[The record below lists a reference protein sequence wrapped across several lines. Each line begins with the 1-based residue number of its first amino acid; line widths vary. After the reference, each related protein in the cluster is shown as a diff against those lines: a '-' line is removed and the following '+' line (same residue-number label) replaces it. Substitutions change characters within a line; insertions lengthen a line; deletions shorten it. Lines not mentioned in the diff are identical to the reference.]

1 LSKSV
6 AKSPDL
12 ATSSAPIIARGLVP
26 ARAALEQGLTSCI
39 EATRLFIEEI
49 RRRERLN
56 AYVRVTADLAHRQAA
71 ESDQRIAAGKPRPLE
86 GLGIAIKDN
95 FCVKDVETTACS
107 RILEGFCPTYDAGVV
122 ARLRSAGAVIL
133 GMTNMDEFGM
143 GSSTENS
150 RIGPA
155 LNPRGEAL
163 GLENISPGGS
173 SGGAAAAVAA
183 NLCFGAIGTDTGG
196 SIRQPA
202 SFCGIVGF
210 KPTYGLCSRWGII
223 AYASSMDQAGV
234 LTRTVEDAACML
246 DAIVGEDP
254 RDSTSYPWTGGSFE
268 QGLAGVPKKMKVGFP
283 AQFRTLSGSD
293 DLERTWSEAQRRFAG
308 LGCEIKEVSLP
319 TISYALP
326 TYYILVTCEASSNLA
341 RYDGVRYGLR
351 GQTAKDID
359 ELYETTRAQ
368 GFGWE
373 AKRRILLGTFA
384 LSAGYYDQYYNRAR
398 KVRHKIAD
406 EFAHAFADVD
416 VLFWPTTPTPAFPLG
431 SHAAD
436 PVSMYLE
443 DVFTVP
449 VNLAGL
455 PAVSIPVTTAANGLP
470 MGLTIAGPQNGDL
483 AVLRAARAIEQ
494 AG

>member
-1 LSKSV
+1 LSQSV
-6 AKSPDL
+6 AGSTER
-12 ATSSAPIIARGLVP
+12 ATSSEPIINRDLVF
-26 ARAALEQGLTSCI
+26 ARAVLADRQTSSV
-39 EATRLFIEEI
+39 EVTRQFLDEI
-49 RRRERLN
+49 KKRGSLN
-56 AYVRVTADLAHRQAA
+56 AYVQVTSDLAMLQAA
-71 ESDQRIAAGKPRPLE
+71 EADRRLKAGTPRPLE

-95 FCVKDVETTACS
+95 LCVKDVETTAGS
-107 RILEGFCPTYDAGVV
+107 RILEGFRPTYDAGVV
-122 ARLRSAGAVIL
+122 ARLRSSGAVIL

-143 GSSTENS
+143 GSSTETS
-150 RIGPA
+150 RIGPT

-163 GLENISPGGS
+163 GLENIAPGGS

-202 SFCGIVGF
+202 SFCGVVGY

-234 LTRTVEDAACML
+234 LARTVEDAACLL
-246 DAIVGEDP
+246 DAMVGEDP
-254 RDSTSYPWTGGSFE
+254 RDSTSYAWQGGSFE
-268 QGLAGVPKKMKVGFP
+268 RGLAGSPQRMKVGFP
-283 AQFRTLSGSD
+283 VEFRKLRGSE
-293 DLERTWSEAQRRFAG
+293 DLERTWSEALRRFTA
-308 LGCEIKEVSLP
+308 LGYGIKEVSLP
-319 TISYALP
+319 AIAYALP

-351 GQTAKDID
+351 SQPAKDID
-359 ELYETTRAQ
+359 ALYEATRAE

-373 AKRRILLGTFA
+373 VKRRILLGTFA
-384 LSAGYYDQYYNRAR
+384 LSAGYYDQYYNRAL
-398 KVRHKIAD
+398 KVRRKIAD
-406 EFAHAFADVD
+406 EFAQAFADVD

-436 PVSMYLE
+436 PLSMYLE

-470 MGLTIAGPQNGDL
+470 MGLTIAGPRNGDI

-494 AG
+494 VG

>member
-1 LSKSV
+1 MISRS
-6 AKSPDL
+6 
-12 ATSSAPIIARGLVP
+12 LVL
-26 ARAALEQGLTSCI
+26 ARAALAQGQTSCA
-39 EATRLFIEEI
+39 ETTAQFIDEI
-49 RRRERLN
+49 RKRERLN
-56 AYVRVTADLAHRQAA
+56 AYVRVTPDLARGQAA
-71 ESDQRIAAGKPRPLE
+71 ESDERIRARKPRALE
-86 GLGIAIKDN
+86 GLGISIKDN
-95 FCVKDVETTACS
+95 LCVKDVETTACS
-107 RILEGFCPTYDAGVV
+107 HILEGFRPTYDAGVV
-122 ARLRSAGAVIL
+122 ARLKSSGAVIL

-143 GSSTENS
+143 GSSTETS
-150 RIGPA
+150 RIGPT
-155 LNPRGEAL
+155 LNPRGEVL
-163 GLENISPGGS
+163 GLENIAPGGS

-202 SFCGIVGF
+202 SFCGVVGY

-234 LTRTVEDAACML
+234 LTRTVEDAACLL

-254 RDSTSYPWTGGSFE
+254 RDSTSYAWQGGSFE
-268 QGLAGVPKKMKVGFP
+268 RGLADTKQKMSVGFP
-283 AQFRTLSGSD
+283 AEFRKLRGTA
-293 DLERTWSEAQRRFAG
+293 DLEHTWTEALRKFIA
-308 LGCEIKEVSLP
+308 LGYEIKEVSLP

-351 GQTAKDID
+351 SEPAKDIA
-359 ELYETTRAQ
+359 ELYETTRAK

-373 AKRRILLGTFA
+373 VKRRILLGTFA
-384 LSAGYYDQYYNRAR
+384 LSAGYYDQYYNRAL
-398 KVRHKIAD
+398 KVRRKIAD
-406 EFAHAFADVD
+406 EFAQAFASVD
-416 VLFWPTTPTPAFPLG
+416 VLFWPTTPTPAFQLG

-436 PVSMYLE
+436 PLSMYLE

-455 PAVSIPVTTAANGLP
+455 PAMSIPVATAANGLP

-483 AVLRAARAIEQ
+483 SVLRAARAIEQ
-494 AG
+494 VG